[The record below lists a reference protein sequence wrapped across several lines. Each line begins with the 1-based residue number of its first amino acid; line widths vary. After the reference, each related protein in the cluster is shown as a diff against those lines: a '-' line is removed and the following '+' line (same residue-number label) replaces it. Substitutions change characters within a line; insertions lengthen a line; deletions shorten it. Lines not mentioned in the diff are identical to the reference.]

1 MRFAVAAALGR
12 LANVSPSAMSPAPI
26 RMRLLGKSGGTSGR
40 DFLAGQNRMPIK
52 ATSSSTVIR
61 SIFITDLPSMRFGRY
76 IRLWELYL
84 GDKGVG
90 VPAPVRALVWVL
102 RVKVGRF
109 GASCDIDVSV
119 CS

>member
-12 LANVSPSAMSPAPI
+12 LANVSPSAMSPVPI
-26 RMRLLGKSGGTSGR
+26 RMRLLGKSGGESGK

-52 ATSSSTVIR
+52 AKSSSTVIR
-61 SIFITDLPSMRFGRY
+61 SIFFITDLPSMRFGRY

-90 VPAPVRALVWVL
+90 VPPPYALWYGFCGLKLV
-102 RVKVGRF
+102 
-109 GASCDIDVSV
+109 
-119 CS
+119 